1 MVESEDMD
9 NTTKLYDEDFVLWSR
24 EQAEALRAAAR
35 GASNQAIDWENVA
48 EEIESLGIS
57 DKRELRS
64 QICRII
70 EQLLKLQFSRTR
82 DPRLGWEGS
91 IDDARDQIE
100 RLIEDSPSLRPE
112 VAVLISAEM
121 RRGFRKAVRELEKHG
136 EVDPAT
142 LNSIQTAAYTEEQIL
157 GDWFPPE
164 AEPQSCGSE

>member
-1 MVESEDMD
+1 MAE
-9 NTTKLYDEDFVLWSR
+9 TTKLYDADFVLWSR

-70 EQLLKLQFSRTR
+70 EHLLKLQFSRAR

-91 IDDARDQIE
+91 IDDARNQIE
-100 RLIEDSPSLRPE
+100 RLIEDSPSLARE

-121 RRGFRKAVRELEKHG
+121 RRGLRKAVRELEKHG
-136 EVDPAT
+136 KLDPAT
-142 LNSIQTAAYTEEQIL
+142 LISIQTAAYTEEQIL

-164 AEPQSCGSE
+164 VELSSPGSEGQ